1 MQLITQK
8 ILSLPM
14 NIAQNI
20 EKINA
25 ELAET
30 SVRLI
35 AVTKT
40 KPVADL
46 QAAYDGNCKV
56 FGENKVQEMVE
67 KWEVLPK
74 DIEWH
79 LIGHLQSN
87 KVKYMASFVAMI
99 HSIDSLKL
107 LQEVDKQALKNNR
120 MIDCLLQ
127 IYIAKEETKF
137 GLSEDEARKILDSE
151 EFKAMKSVRI
161 VGVMGMAT
169 FTDNQEQIRLEFRGL
184 KAFFETL
191 KLQFPAAENLQ
202 LKEVSMGMSGDYLVA
217 AEEGSTLVR
226 VGSAIFGSR

>member
-8 ILSLPM
+8 ILSLTM

>member
-1 MQLITQK
+1 
-8 ILSLPM
+8 M

-20 EKINA
+20 EKIKS
-25 ELAET
+25 ELSGT
-30 SVRLI
+30 SARLI

-40 KPVADL
+40 KPLEDL

-56 FGENKVQEMVE
+56 FGENKVQEMVG

-87 KVKYMASFVAMI
+87 KVKYMAPFVAMI

-120 MIDCLLQ
+120 VIDCLLQ

-137 GLSEDEARKILDSE
+137 GLSEDEAREILDSDK
-151 EFKAMKSVRI
+151 FKTLKNVRI

-184 KAFFETL
+184 KTFFESL
-191 KLQFPAAENLQ
+191 KKKYLTTENLQ
-202 LKEVSMGMSGDYLVA
+202 LREVSMGMSSDFLIA

-226 VGSAIFGSR
+226 VGSAIFGNR